1 VAHSSPPEAP
11 TQGGFGRFSPR
22 AMFEAASMYYL
33 GEATQ
38 AGVAR
43 ALGMSRTTVSRLLSE
58 ARRCG
63 IVRIEVV
70 PPAGDDDDV
79 ACRLAQRLGL
89 RAVHLGSPG
98 HVGTG
103 SPLGRALAAALAGVG
118 LAPQD
123 VLLVSCSRTLYEAA
137 QGELPTLS
145 RVRVVPM
152 VGGQEEPEAWCHT
165 NEITRQVAAKVGG
178 HPVFLHAPALPSP
191 ELRERLVED
200 PATRQV
206 LELWACARCAVVG
219 VGAPPRARGSL
230 PSFVARDPGLLRHA
244 VGDVCYHFY
253 SLDGGRVPFP
263 GCERLMAI
271 GEQALRALPTSIGVA
286 AGFDKVPS
294 IIGAARAGY
303 LTDLVTDGAT
313 AAALLLELDDLPPR
327 RSRARRARE

>member
-1 VAHSSPPEAP
+1 MVGSSPAEERV
-11 TQGGFGRFSPR
+11 QHGFGRFSPR

-70 PPAGDDDDV
+70 PPAGDDDV
-79 ACRLAQRLGL
+79 AGRLALRLGI
-89 RAVHLGSPG
+89 RAVHLGSSG
-98 HVGTG
+98 HVGAG
-103 SPLGRALAAALAGVG
+103 SPLSPALSAALAGVG
-118 LAPQD
+118 LVPQD

-137 QGELPTLS
+137 QGDLPALP

-178 HPVFLHAPALPSP
+178 SPAFLYAPAMPSP

-200 PATRQV
+200 SATRQV
-206 LELWACARCAVVG
+206 LELWPRARCAVVG
-219 VGAPPRARGSL
+219 VGAPPRARDSL
-230 PSFVARDPGLLRHA
+230 PRFVARDPGLLRRA

-253 SLDGGRVPFP
+253 SLEGERIPFP

-271 GEQALRALPTSIGVA
+271 GEQALLGLPTSIGVA

-313 AAALLLELDDLPPR
+313 AAALLLELDDMPPR
-327 RSRARRARE
+327 RSGAGRARE